1 MSALRL
7 VVLGPVRAWIGD
19 REVPLGSARPQAVF
33 TMLALRA
40 GAAVRRDDLV
50 AGVWGRNPPVTAE
63 GSVHTYIS
71 LLRKALEPD
80 RARGVASQ
88 VLESVGSGYRLRWG
102 QTASDLAEFR
112 ALRAQGQRQLA
123 DGDADAALGSLDAA
137 LGLWR
142 GEALAGLSGPF
153 AETRRRELATERTTA
168 RELRAEA
175 ALATGTHT
183 DVIADL
189 GALVAEE
196 PLRERVREL
205 LVLALHR
212 SGRGA
217 EALEVFRDARRVLV
231 TELGVEPGPGLRA
244 AQQLVLSGTR
254 TTPVPPRPAP
264 PRAPTVDHAFPDHSP
279 SHRPAPAPAVGTSD
293 EPVLLG
299 RHAELAAIAQA
310 VDDLSAGRGGTLW
323 VEGEMGIGK
332 SALLATA
339 LARAGLAGHST
350 AHAVADE
357 LDSRFPLRL
366 ALDALGVDPAATDP
380 RRAAVA
386 RALRERQPVGS
397 IFASGDPVAGGVDRV
412 VALVE
417 RLCADAPLVLVLD
430 DLQWADEGSTEVWRR
445 LGALTRHL
453 PLLLLGAA
461 RPVPHRPEVARLRR
475 VAESG
480 GGVVLDLAPLG
491 DADVADI
498 VGRLVGAP
506 PGPALREIAARAGG
520 NPLYVREVADALL
533 RERLVDVGTGVAEV
547 GEHAFD
553 RVPGSLVSAVDGRLD
568 LVSAPTREV
577 LRWAALLGGEFSV
590 DGLAVVLA
598 RPVAELVTPFEEA
611 AAAGVLRDAG
621 TRIAFRHP
629 VLRQALYERTP
640 AALRNALHQQAAQAL
655 AHAGAPVDHV
665 AEQLLAAAGDFGA
678 WVVDWLLVRAPALV
692 YEAPLV
698 AVELLRR
705 ALRSTAVPDEH
716 AATLRAHLSS
726 ALFRIGRDVE
736 AEHHARLALPR
747 LRDPDRIAEVQWT
760 TAYVPFRA
768 SRPEQ
773 ALASLRETLAAP
785 ALPDAW
791 RARLLSL
798 LALVQRAGLDDLDAA
813 AASARESI
821 EVGERA
827 ADPFAIGQSLE
838 VLWQVDAARRD
849 YVSALAY
856 LDRALDVV
864 GTDFSLTDLKLVLLD
879 NRVFTLQCLDRLDE
893 ATDTMRLAFDAAGH
907 GAPVAA
913 LQVGAA
919 VHRFWLGGWDE
930 AVDRLG
936 AALGDDSGVTGFGL
950 REGGLMLLHGVAA
963 LIATHRD
970 DDLALRRHLHAG
982 LTLPLATAANRE
994 NCDFLV
1000 AARAAAAYRDGDHA
1014 DAIELLGG
1022 ILDTRYAQMMLRH
1035 QWLPELVRVAL
1046 DCDDRATARA
1056 AVEACEAEAAREST
1070 AARAAAAARRCRC
1083 VLEGDPDG
1091 LTQVAAHYRS
1101 VGRVFE
1107 SAQTLEDRAVLLARS
1122 GRDPEAGAALREA
1135 VGLYRDLGAA
1145 WDIRRATDRVG

>member
-7 VVLGPVRAWIGD
+7 VVLGPVRAWVGD
-19 REVPLGSARPQAVF
+19 REVSLGSARPQAVF
-33 TMLALRA
+33 AMLALRA

-50 AGVWGRNPPVTAE
+50 AGVWGQDAPATAE

-80 RARGVASQ
+80 RARGAASQ
-88 VLESVGSGYRLRWG
+88 VLESVGSGYRLRWASD
-102 QTASDLAEFR
+102 ASDLAEFR
-112 ALRAQGQRQLA
+112 ALRAQGRRQLA

-153 AETRRRELATERTTA
+153 AETRRRELAAERTVA

-175 ALATGTHT
+175 AMATGTHT

-196 PLRERVREL
+196 PLRERAYEL

-244 AQQLVLSGTR
+244 AQQLVLGGTR
-254 TTPVPPRPAP
+254 TAPAPPRPAP
-264 PRAPTVDHAFPDHSP
+264 RAPTANHP
-279 SHRPAPAPAVGTSD
+279 RPVPQDASAPVARTFD

-299 RHAELAAIAQA
+299 RHAELAAISRA
-310 VDDLSAGRGGTLW
+310 VGDLSAGRGGTLW

-332 SALLATA
+332 SALLAAA
-339 LARAGLAGHST
+339 LVRAGLAGYQT

-380 RRAAVA
+380 RRAEVA

-397 IFASGDPVAGGVDRV
+397 IFASGDPLSGGVDKL

-430 DLQWADEGSTEVWRR
+430 DLQWADESSIEVWRR

-461 RPVPHRPEVARLRR
+461 RPVPYRPEVARLRQIS
-475 VAESG
+475 ES
-480 GGVVLDLAPLG
+480 GGVVLDPAPLG
-491 DADVADI
+491 DSDVADI

-533 RERLVDVGTGVAEV
+533 REQLVVVVGTGLAEV

-553 RVPGSLVSAVDGRLD
+553 RVPSSLVSAVGGRLD

-598 RPVAELVTPFEEA
+598 RPVTELVVPLEEA

-640 AALRNALHQQAAQAL
+640 AALRNALHEQAAQAL
-655 AHAGAPVDHV
+655 ARAGAPVDHV
-665 AEQLLAAAGDFGA
+665 AEQLLASAGHFGG

-698 AVELLRR
+698 AVDLLQR

-726 ALFRIGRDVE
+726 ALFRIGRDTE
-736 AEHHARLALPR
+736 AEHHARRALPG

-773 ALASLRETLAAP
+773 ALASLRETLANP
-785 ALPDAW
+785 GLPDAW

-893 ATDTMRLAFDAAGH
+893 ATDTMRLAFNAAGH
-907 GAPVAA
+907 GASVAA

-930 AVDRLG
+930 AVDRLD
-936 AALGDDSGVTGFGL
+936 AVLGDDSGMTGFGL

-963 LIATHRD
+963 LIAAHRD
-970 DDLALRRHLHAG
+970 DDLALKRHLHAG

-1000 AARAAAAYRDGDHA
+1000 AARAAAAYRNGDHA
-1014 DAIELLGG
+1014 DAIEFLGG

-1035 QWLPELVRVAL
+1035 QWLPELVRMAL

-1083 VLEGDPDG
+1083 VLAEDPDG
-1091 LTQVAAHYRS
+1091 LTEVAAHYRS

-1122 GRDPEAGAALREA
+1122 GREPEAGAALREA
-1135 VGLYRDLGAA
+1135 VGLYRGLGAA

>member
-7 VVLGPVRAWIGD
+7 VVLGPVRAWVGD
-19 REVPLGSARPQAVF
+19 REVSLGSARPQAVF
-33 TMLALRA
+33 AMLALRA

-50 AGVWGRNPPVTAE
+50 AGVWGQDAPATAE

-80 RARGVASQ
+80 RARGAASR
-88 VLESVGSGYRLRWG
+88 VLESVGSGYRLRWAPD
-102 QTASDLAEFR
+102 ASDLAEFR

-123 DGDADAALGSLDAA
+123 DGDADAALESLDAA

-153 AETRRRELATERTTA
+153 AETRRRELAAERTAA

-175 ALATGTHT
+175 AMATGTHT

-196 PLRERVREL
+196 PLRERAYEL

-212 SGRGA
+212 GGRGA

-244 AQQLVLSGTR
+244 AQQLVLGGTR
-254 TTPVPPRPAP
+254 TAPAPTANQPRPAP
-264 PRAPTVDHAFPDHSP
+264 RDASAPVA
-279 SHRPAPAPAVGTSD
+279 GTFD

-299 RHAELAAIAQA
+299 RHAELAAISRA
-310 VDDLSAGRGGTLW
+310 VGDLSAGRGGTLW

-332 SALLATA
+332 SALLAAA
-339 LARAGLAGHST
+339 LVRAGLAGHQT

-380 RRAAVA
+380 RRADVA

-397 IFASGDPVAGGVDRV
+397 IFASGDPLSGGVDRL

-430 DLQWADEGSTEVWRR
+430 DLQWADESSIEVWRR

-461 RPVPHRPEVARLRR
+461 RPVPHRPEVARLRQFS
-475 VAESG
+475 ES

-491 DADVADI
+491 DSDVADI

-533 RERLVDVGTGVAEV
+533 RERLVVVDTDVAEV

-553 RVPGSLVSAVDGRLD
+553 RVPSSLVSAVGWRLD

-590 DGLAVVLA
+590 DGLAVVLD
-598 RPVAELVTPFEEA
+598 RPVAELVTPLEEA

-621 TRIAFRHP
+621 TCIAFRHP
-629 VLRQALYERTP
+629 VLRQVLYERTP

-655 AHAGAPVDHV
+655 ASAGAPVDHV

-698 AVELLRR
+698 AVELLQR
-705 ALRSTAVPDEH
+705 ALRSTAVTAEH

-726 ALFRIGRDVE
+726 ALFRIGRDAE
-736 AEHHARLALPR
+736 AEHHARRALPG

-760 TAYVPFRA
+760 RAYVPFRA

-773 ALASLRETLAAP
+773 ALASLRETLAGQELP
-785 ALPDAW
+785 AAW

-893 ATDTMRLAFDAAGH
+893 ATDTIRLAFDAAGH

-936 AALGDDSGVTGFGL
+936 AALGDDSGITGFGL
-950 REGGLMLLHGVAA
+950 REGALMLLHGVAA
-963 LIATHRD
+963 LIAAHRD
-970 DDLALRRHLHAG
+970 DDLALKRHLHAG

-1000 AARAAAAYRDGDHA
+1000 AARAAAAYRNGDHA
-1014 DAIELLGG
+1014 GAIEFLGG

-1035 QWLPELVRVAL
+1035 QWLPELVRMAL

-1083 VLEGDPDG
+1083 VLAEDPDG
-1091 LTQVAAHYRS
+1091 LAEVAAHYRS

-1122 GRDPEAGAALREA
+1122 GREQEAGAALREA
-1135 VGLYRDLGAA
+1135 VGLYRGLGAA

>member
-7 VVLGPVRAWIGD
+7 VVLGPVRAWVGD
-19 REVPLGSARPQAVF
+19 REVQLGSARPQAVF
-33 TMLALRA
+33 AMLALRS
-40 GAAVRRDDLV
+40 GAAVRRDELV
-50 AGVWGRNPPVTAE
+50 SGVWGRDAPATAE

-80 RARGVASQ
+80 RPRGAASR
-88 VLESVGSGYRLRWG
+88 VLESVGSGYRLRWRPA
-102 QTASDLAEFR
+102 ASDLAEFR

-123 DGDADAALGSLDAA
+123 DGDADGALRSLDAA

-153 AETRRRELATERTTA
+153 AGNRRRELAAERTVA

-175 ALATGTHT
+175 ALATGAHT

-196 PLRERVREL
+196 PLRERAHEL

-212 SGRGA
+212 GGRGA
-217 EALEVFRDARRVLV
+217 EALEVFRDARRVIV
-231 TELGVEPGPGLRA
+231 AELGVEPGPGLRA
-244 AQQLVLSGTR
+244 AQQLVLSGT
-254 TTPVPPRPAP
+254 VPP
-264 PRAPTVDHAFPDHSP
+264 PRAATAQQHVPPQRSASASVAGTV
-279 SHRPAPAPAVGTSD
+279 D

-299 RHAELAAIAQA
+299 RHAELAAVSRA
-310 VDDLSAGRGGTLW
+310 VDELSAGRGGTLW

-332 SALLATA
+332 SALLAAA
-339 LARAGLAGHST
+339 LARAGLAGHQT
-350 AHAVADE
+350 AHAVSDE
-357 LDSRFPLRL
+357 LDSHFPLRL

-380 RRAAVA
+380 RRAEVA
-386 RALRERQPVGS
+386 RALRERQPAASV
-397 IFASGDPVAGGVDRV
+397 FANGDPLSCGVDEL

-417 RLCADAPLVLVLD
+417 RLCSDAPLVLALD
-430 DLQWADEGSTEVWRR
+430 DLQWADESSIEVWRR
-445 LGALTRHL
+445 LAALTRHL

-461 RPVPHRPEVARLRR
+461 RPVPHRPGVARLRR
-475 VAESG
+475 FAESG
-480 GGVVLDLAPLG
+480 GGVVLDLTPLG
-491 DADVADI
+491 DSDVADF

-533 RERLVDVGTGVAEV
+533 RERLVVVGSGVAEV

-553 RVPGSLVSAVDGRLD
+553 QVPGSLVSAVGGRLD

-577 LRWAALLGGEFSV
+577 LRWAALLGCEFSV

-598 RPVAELVTPFEEA
+598 RPVAELVAPLEEA

-629 VLRQALYERTP
+629 VLRQALHERMP
-640 AALRNALHQQAAQAL
+640 AALRDALHQQAAQAL
-655 AHAGAPVDHV
+655 ARAGAPVGHV
-665 AEQLLAAAGDFGA
+665 AEQLLASAGNFGA

-692 YEAPLV
+692 DEAPLV
-698 AVELLRR
+698 AVELLQR
-705 ALRSTAVPDEH
+705 ALRSRAVTDAH
-716 AATLRAHLSS
+716 AAVVRAHLSS
-726 ALFRIGRDVE
+726 ALFRVGRDAE
-736 AEHHARLALPR
+736 AEHHARRALPR
-747 LRDPDRIAEVQWT
+747 LRDPDLVGEVRWL

-768 SRPEQ
+768 SRPQQ
-773 ALASLRETLAAP
+773 ALESLRETLADP
-785 ALPDAW
+785 ALPGAW

-821 EVGERA
+821 EVGEHA
-827 ADPFAIGQSLE
+827 ADPFAIAQSLG
-838 VLWQVDAARRD
+838 VLWQVGAARRD
-849 YVSALAY
+849 YVGALAH

-864 GTDFSLTDLKLVLLD
+864 GTDAALTDLKLVLLD
-879 NRVFTLQCLDRLDE
+879 NRMFTLQCLDRLGE

-907 GAPVAA
+907 SAPVAA

-930 AVDRLG
+930 AVDRIG
-936 AALGDDSGVTGFGL
+936 AVLGDDSGMTGFGL

-963 LIATHRD
+963 LIAVHRD
-970 DDLALRRHLHAG
+970 DDLALRRHLPAG
-982 LTLPLATAANRE
+982 LALPLTTAVNRE
-994 NCDFLV
+994 NRDFLV
-1000 AARAAAAYRDGDHA
+1000 AARAAAAYRDGDHSA
-1014 DAIELLGG
+1014 AIEFLGE
-1022 ILDTRYAQMMLRH
+1022 ILDTRRTEMMLRH
-1035 QWLPELVRVAL
+1035 QWLPELVRMAL
-1046 DCDDRATARA
+1046 DHDDRATARA
-1056 AVEACEAEAAREST
+1056 ATEACEAEAAREST
-1070 AARAAAAARRCRC
+1070 EARAAAAARRCRC
-1083 VLEGDPDG
+1083 VLAEDPDG
-1091 LTQVAAHYRS
+1091 LAAVAAHYRS
-1101 VGRVFE
+1101 AGRVFE
-1107 SAQTLEDRAVLLARS
+1107 AAQTLEDRAVLLARG
-1122 GRDPEAGAALREA
+1122 GRAREAGAALREA
-1135 VGLYRDLGAA
+1135 VTLYRGLGAA

>member
-1 MSALRL
+1 MSGLRL
-7 VVLGPVRAWIGD
+7 AVLGPVRAWIGD
-19 REVPLGSARPQAVF
+19 REVPLGSARPRAVF

-40 GAAVRRDDLV
+40 GAAVRRSDLV
-50 AGVWGRNPPVTAE
+50 AGVWGQDAPATAE
-63 GSVHTYIS
+63 GSVHTYVS

-80 RARGVASQ
+80 RPRGTASK
-88 VLESVGSGYRLRWG
+88 VLESVGSGYRLRWDPDD
-102 QTASDLAEFR
+102 SDLADFR
-112 ALRAQGQRQLA
+112 ALRARGQRQLA
-123 DGDADAALGSLDAA
+123 DGDPDAALGSFDAA
-137 LGLWR
+137 LALWR
-142 GEALAGLSGPF
+142 GEALAGLTGPF
-153 AETRRRELATERTTA
+153 AESRRRELASERTAA

-196 PLRERVREL
+196 PLRERAREL

-212 SGRGA
+212 GGRGA
-217 EALEVFRDARRVLV
+217 EALEVFRDARRVLLA
-231 TELGVEPGPGLRA
+231 ELGVEPGPGLRA
-244 AQQLVLSGTR
+244 AHRLVLGGTGSAP
-254 TTPVPPRPAP
+254 TP
-264 PRAPTVDHAFPDHSP
+264 PRATPPSSAAPSFADRFAPHHA
-279 SHRPAPAPAVGTSD
+279 APVVRASD

-299 RHAELAAIAQA
+299 RDAELAAVSRA
-310 VDDLSAGRGGTLW
+310 VEGLAAGRGGTLW

-332 SALLATA
+332 SALLAAA
-339 LARAGLAGHST
+339 LARAGLAGHQT

-366 ALDALGVDPAATDP
+366 ALDALGVDLAAADP

-386 RALRERQPVGS
+386 RALRERQPAGS
-397 IFASGDPVAGGVDRV
+397 IFGNGDPVAGGVDRLV
-412 VALVE
+412 DLVE
-417 RLCADAPLVLVLD
+417 RLCGDAPLALALD
-430 DLQWADEGSTEVWRR
+430 DLQWADESSTEVWRR
-445 LGALTRHL
+445 LGGLTRRL
-453 PLLLLGAA
+453 PLLLMGAA
-461 RPVPHRPEVARLRR
+461 RPVPRRAEVVRLRR
-475 VAESG
+475 VVESG

-533 RERLVDVGTGVAEV
+533 RERLVVVGEDVAEV

-590 DGLAVVLA
+590 DGLSIVLS
-598 RPVAELVTPFEEA
+598 RPVAELVTSFEEA

-621 TRIAFRHP
+621 SRIAFRHP

-655 AHAGAPVDHV
+655 ADAGAPVHHV

-678 WVVDWLLVRAPALV
+678 WVVDWLLARAPALV

-698 AVELLRR
+698 AVELLQR
-705 ALRSTAVPDEH
+705 ALRSTAVPEEQ

-726 ALFRIGRDVE
+726 ALFRIGRDAE
-736 AEHHARLALPR
+736 AEHHARRALPH
-747 LRDPDRIAEVQWT
+747 LRDPDRIAEVRWT
-760 TAYVPFRA
+760 SAYVPFRA

-773 ALASLRETLAAP
+773 ALASLRETLADP
-785 ALPDAW
+785 VLPGAW

-821 EVGERA
+821 AVGERA

-856 LDRALDVV
+856 LDQALDIV
-864 GTDFSLTDLKLVLLD
+864 GTDYSLTDLKLVLLD

-893 ATDTMRLAFDAAGH
+893 ATDTMRQAFDAAGH

-930 AVDRLG
+930 AVGRLD
-936 AALGDDSGVTGFGL
+936 AVLDDDSGISGFGL

-963 LIATHRD
+963 LIAAHRD
-970 DDLALRRHLHAG
+970 DEVTLKRHLHEG
-982 LTLPLATAANRE
+982 LALSLATAANRE
-994 NCDFLV
+994 NNDFLV
-1000 AARAAAAYRDGDHA
+1000 AARAAAAYRNGDHA
-1014 DAIELLGG
+1014 GSIEVWGG
-1022 ILDTRYAQMMLRH
+1022 ILDTEYARMMLRH

-1046 DCDDRATARA
+1046 DCGDRATARA
-1056 AVEACEAEAAREST
+1056 AVEACEAEAAMEST

-1083 VLEGDPDG
+1083 VLEENPDG
-1091 LTQVAAHYRS
+1091 LTDVVAHYRS

-1107 SAQTLEDRAVLLARS
+1107 AAQTLEDRAVLLSR
-1122 GRDPEAGAALREA
+1122 GRRAEEAGAALREA
-1135 VGLYRDLGAA
+1135 VGIYRDLGAA
-1145 WDIRRATDRVG
+1145 WDVRRATARVG

>member
-7 VVLGPVRAWIGD
+7 AVLGPVRAWVGD
-19 REVPLGSARPQAVF
+19 REVPLGSARPRAVF
-33 TMLALRA
+33 AMLALRA
-40 GAAVRRDDLV
+40 GAAVRRGDLV
-50 AGVWGRNPPVTAE
+50 AGVWGQDAPATAE
-63 GSVHTYIS
+63 GSVHTYVS
-71 LLRKALEPD
+71 LLRKALEPE
-80 RARGVASQ
+80 RPRGTASKL
-88 VLESVGSGYRLRWG
+88 LESVGSGYRLRWDPDD
-102 QTASDLAEFR
+102 SDLAEFR
-112 ALRAQGQRQLA
+112 ALRARGQRHLA
-123 DGDADAALGSLDAA
+123 DGDPEAALGSFDAA
-137 LGLWR
+137 LALWR
-142 GEALAGLSGPF
+142 GEALAGLTGPF
-153 AETRRRELATERTTA
+153 AESRRRELAAERTAA

-196 PLRERVREL
+196 PLRERAREL

-212 SGRGA
+212 GGRGA

-231 TELGVEPGPGLRA
+231 AELGVEPGPGLRA
-244 AQQLVLSGTR
+244 AHRLVLGGTGS
-254 TTPVPPRPAP
+254 
-264 PRAPTVDHAFPDHSP
+264 APTAAPSP
-279 SHRPAPAPAVGTSD
+279 ADRVAPHHVTPHRAAPVVGASD

-299 RHAELAAIAQA
+299 RDAELAAVSRA
-310 VDDLSAGRGGTLW
+310 VEGLSAGRGGTLW

-332 SALLATA
+332 SALLAAA
-339 LARAGLAGHST
+339 LARAALAGHQT

-366 ALDALGVDPAATDP
+366 ALDALRVDPTAADP

-386 RALRERQPVGS
+386 RALRERQPAGS
-397 IFASGDPVAGGVDRV
+397 IFGNGDPVAGGVDRLV
-412 VALVE
+412 DLVE
-417 RLCADAPLVLVLD
+417 RLCADAPLALALD
-430 DLQWADEGSTEVWRR
+430 DLQWADESSTEVWRR
-445 LGALTRHL
+445 LGALTRRL
-453 PLLLLGAA
+453 PLLLMGAA
-461 RPVPHRPEVARLRR
+461 RPVPRRPEVVRLRR
-475 VAESG
+475 VVESG

-491 DADVADI
+491 DSDVADI

-533 RERLVDVGTGVAEV
+533 RERLVVVGEDVAEV

-590 DGLAVVLA
+590 DGLSVVLA

-621 TRIAFRHP
+621 SRIAFRHP

-655 AHAGAPVDHV
+655 AHAGAPVHHV
-665 AEQLLAAAGDFGA
+665 AEQLLAAAGDVGA
-678 WVVDWLLVRAPALV
+678 WVVDWLLARAPALV

-698 AVELLRR
+698 AVELLQR
-705 ALRSTAVPDEH
+705 ALRSTAVPEEQ

-726 ALFRIGRDVE
+726 ALFRIGRDAE
-736 AEHHARLALPR
+736 AEHQARRALPR
-747 LRDPDRIAEVQWT
+747 LRDPDRIAEVRWT
-760 TAYVPFRA
+760 SAYVPFRA

-773 ALASLRETLAAP
+773 ALASLRETLADP
-785 ALPDAW
+785 VLPGAW

-821 EVGERA
+821 AVGERA

-856 LDRALDVV
+856 LDQALDIV
-864 GTDFSLTDLKLVLLD
+864 GTDFALTDLRLVLLD

-893 ATDTMRLAFDAAGH
+893 ATETMRQAFDAAGH

-930 AVDRLG
+930 AVDRLD
-936 AALGDDSGVTGFGL
+936 AVLGDDSGITGFGL

-963 LIATHRD
+963 LIAAHRD
-970 DDLALRRHLHAG
+970 DEVTLKRHLHDG
-982 LTLPLATAANRE
+982 LTLSLATAANRE
-994 NCDFLV
+994 NNDFLV
-1000 AARAAAAYRDGDHA
+1000 AARAAAAYRNGDHVG
-1014 DAIELLGG
+1014 AIEVWGG
-1022 ILDTRYAQMMLRH
+1022 ILDTEYARMMLRH
-1035 QWLPELVRVAL
+1035 QWLPDLVRVAL
-1046 DCDDRATARA
+1046 DCGDLATARA
-1056 AVEACEAEAAREST
+1056 AVEACEAEAAMEKT
-1070 AARAAAAARRCRC
+1070 PARAAAAARRCRC
-1083 VLEGDPDG
+1083 VLEEDPDG
-1091 LTQVAAHYRS
+1091 LTEVAAHYRS

-1107 SAQTLEDRAVLLARS
+1107 SAQTVEDRAVLLARR
-1122 GRDPEAGAALREA
+1122 GRAEEAGAALREA
-1135 VGLYRDLGAA
+1135 VGVYRDLGAA
-1145 WDIRRATDRVG
+1145 WDIRRATARVG